1 MSSPQALARYT
12 RIVGWNLRTISVAM
26 LMVLFVLPLS
36 GTLCALACDQAAHSE
51 GSGHHH
57 EATPESSQPAAP
69 DAPLVGGPSAH
80 PCDHLAVIQQA
91 IAAPERTQIAVSVP
105 AAMVTV
111 GNSRRRSF
119 RGPEPHTALHPVA
132 LLRHRSRS
140 SCASDPNFIGR
151 KAFVC
156 PRARLSCR
164 APASSHVFGLEG
176 ICR

>member
-1 MSSPQALARYT
+1 MPSSLSSPQALARYT
-12 RIVGWNLRTISVAM
+12 RSVGWNLRTISVAM
-26 LMVLFVLPLS
+26 LVVLFVLPLS

-105 AAMVTV
+105 AAPLVTV
-111 GNSRRRSF
+111 GEF
-119 RGPEPHTALHPVA
+119 APP
-132 LLRHRSRS
+132 LLQ
-140 SCASDPNFIGR
+140 
-151 KAFVC
+151 
-156 PRARLSCR
+156 RARASHG
-164 APASSHVFGLEG
+164 APPGSTPPTSIPLVL
-176 ICR
+176 RV